1 MKTLRSILLGGLVV
15 GTLDGTAAIT
25 HAAFRGIS
33 PGRVFQFV
41 ASGLIGPASFQGGA
55 ATVLLGVACH
65 YFIATSV
72 VALYF
77 AASRKL
83 PALIRYAVPCGMAY
97 GVAVFLFMNNV
108 VVPLSATRKG
118 AFLLTHWLIGLGI
131 HIFVIGLS
139 TGLVVRFLSRSESAG
154 T

>member
-1 MKTLRSILLGGLVV
+1 MMTLRNIFLGGLVV

-25 HAAFRGIS
+25 HAAFRGIP
-33 PGRVFQFV
+33 PGRVFQYV
-41 ASGLIGPASFQGGA
+41 ASGLLGPSSFQGGA

-77 AASRKL
+77 ALSQKV
-83 PALIRYAVPCGMAY
+83 PILIRWAIPCGMAY
-97 GVAVFLFMNNV
+97 GVAVFFFMTNV

-118 AFLLTHWLIGLGI
+118 ALLLTHWLIGLGI
-131 HIFVIGLS
+131 HILVIGLS
-139 TGLVVRFLSRSESAG
+139 TGLVVRFLARTESARV
-154 T
+154 

>member
-1 MKTLRSILLGGLVV
+1 MLRNILLGGLAV

-33 PGRVFQFV
+33 PWRVFQYV
-41 ASGLIGPASFQGGA
+41 ASGLLGPASFQGGT

-65 YFIATSV
+65 YFIATAV

-77 AASRKL
+77 AASAKMPL
-83 PALIRYAVPCGMAY
+83 LIRRAAPCGMAY
-97 GVAVFLFMNNV
+97 GIAVFFFMSNV

-118 AFLLTHWLIGLGI
+118 AFILAHWLIGLGI
-131 HIFVIGLS
+131 HIFVVGLS
-139 TGLVVRFLSRSESAG
+139 TGLVVRFFSSPEPAR